1 MGFRLPVLND
11 PIPALAAISITADRE
26 TRIDFSHRYF
36 ESGLGILMRSGGSTS
51 DEWLEI
57 EGIDFPAGG
66 PLREEINRALLVLL
80 ENGTHD
86 RIAHKWFGFGS
97 GY

>member
-1 MGFRLPVLND
+1 LGFRLPVLND

-36 ESGLGILMRSGGSTS
+36 ESGLGILTRSGGSTS

-57 EGIDFPAGG
+57 EGIDFPAGS
-66 PLREEINRALLVLL
+66 PLREEINRALLELV
-80 ENGTHD
+80 ENGTYD
-86 RIAHKWFGFGS
+86 RIAHKWFGSGS